1 MWEAFFVFWGIK
13 TAYLLKHVNYRQ
25 FLALIFL

>member
-13 TAYLLKHVNYRQ
+13 TVYLLKHVNKHH